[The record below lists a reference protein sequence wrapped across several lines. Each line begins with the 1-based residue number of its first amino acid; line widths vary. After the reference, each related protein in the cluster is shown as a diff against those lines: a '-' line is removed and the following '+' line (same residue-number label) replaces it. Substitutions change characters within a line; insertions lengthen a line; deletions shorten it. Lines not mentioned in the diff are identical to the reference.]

1 MTLVELLL
9 EPFGFDFMLR
19 ALATTLIASV
29 VCAVLSCWLVLI
41 GWSLM
46 GDAVSHAVLPGVVL
60 AYVVGAPFALGAVVF
75 GFLAV
80 GLIGAVRDTSRIK
93 EDAAIGI
100 VFTSLFALGLV
111 LISVV
116 PSHVDL
122 NHIIFGN
129 LLGVSSSELAQVAV
143 LGVITLV
150 VLVAKNRDF
159 TLYAFDPTHAHALGI
174 NPRMLGAALLGLLAL
189 TSVVALQAVGV
200 VLVVAMLIVPGATA
214 YLLTDRFQRM
224 LLIAPAISML
234 CAVIGLYSSYYLDT
248 ASGGMVVLS
257 QGAVFALVYLFAPR
271 HGLIGRRLATRRR
284 QRARARVRRLSADA
298 VGTDSARTASSDA
311 SVPDGPAS
319 ASQASTGPAPAPS
332 STTP

>member
-1 MTLVELLL
+1 MTAVHLLL
-9 EPFGFDFMLR
+9 EPISYDFMLR
-19 ALATTLIASV
+19 ALATTLIASI

-100 VFTSLFALGLV
+100 VFTTLFALGLV

-116 PSHVDL
+116 PSHTDL

-129 LLGVSSSELAQVAV
+129 LLGVSSSELLQVSV
-143 LGVITLV
+143 LGVITLM
-150 VLVAKNRDF
+150 VLAAKNRDF
-159 TLYAFDPTHAHALGI
+159 TLFAFDPTHAHALGL
-174 NPRMLGAALLGLLAL
+174 NPKLLGALLLGLLAL

-200 VLVVAMLIVPGATA
+200 VLVVAMLIIPGATA

-224 LLIAPAISML
+224 LIIAPAISIV
-234 CAVIGLYSSYYLDT
+234 CAVVGLYASYYIDT

-257 QGAVFALVYLFAPR
+257 QGGVFVLVYLFSPR
-271 HGLIGRRLATRRR
+271 HGLIGRRLSVRRR
-284 QRARARVRRLSADA
+284 GREMVEAEFNRL
-298 VGTDSARTASSDA
+298 
-311 SVPDGPAS
+311 
-319 ASQASTGPAPAPS
+319 PAPGAR
-332 STTP
+332 